1 MESEALQAK
10 LNEQITHELGAEMQY
25 LAMSFWFERE
35 NLNGMANWFQKQA
48 NEEHEHAMKIVGLMN
63 EWDLP
68 ISLVSPPSPATEF
81 KNSESVFE
89 AALLHEQSVTE
100 QISHIFKAA
109 RDESAWH
116 VEVAFQWFITEQ
128 VEEEVNAR
136 DNLAKIRMVGDNP
149 AALLE
154 FDRHLS
160 A

>member
-1 MESEALQAK
+1 
-10 LNEQITHELGAEMQY
+10 
-25 LAMSFWFERE
+25 
-35 NLNGMANWFQKQA
+35 
-48 NEEHEHAMKIVGLMN
+48 MN

-68 ISLVSPPSPATEF
+68 ITLISPPNPTTDF
-81 KNSESVFE
+81 KSSEAVFG
-89 AALLHEQSVTE
+89 AALAHEQRVTK
-100 QISHIFKAA
+100 QISDIFKMA